1 MNNRH
6 SNHGYFVP
14 FNAMPFSTEKCQ
26 RFQFEHPFTCMVA
39 GMTGSGKTVWVQS
52 LLKQANRMI
61 NLPPERIVWCYSQWQ
76 PAYMEMLVTIPNI
89 EFVKGIPPPLEQD
102 SYFQVNKRNLIVF
115 DDQMIDA
122 GKDQRIVNLFTRGS
136 HHRNLSVIYIVQNLF
151 HQGKG
156 SRSISLNSHYLVLFK
171 NPRDKLQVLTLAKQM
186 YPGRTDFFLK
196 QYEGAVRRPFGY
208 LLIDL
213 KTTTQDDC
221 RLRTN
226 VLPGEERFNQAG
238 MQENI
243 PHELLKYLKQQN
255 ISTTPLLPAMHQLQ
269 NGMDS
274 ILSRTDLG
282 EDEKAKEFLQLQ
294 NRYLTFKQQ
303 LNTNTL
309 LPNGIRP
316 EEMNTSPPEVNLSTS
331 TGDSTTVTALS
342 TPLNAFNVTPN
353 LYQASTGDSTTVK
366 ALSTPLNAFN
376 VTPNL
381 NQASTRDSTTVTA
394 LSTPLNAF
402 NLTPNLKQAAILQTP
417 KALIATPPPLNPAIL
432 TPPPTVETPSPMP
445 AAPKRKRQRIQFV
458 NYLDDDES
466 TKKRR
471 SRRLRTKSHP
481 YKYSK
486 QEEES

>member
-1 MNNRH
+1 MNNRP

-14 FNAMPFSTEKCQ
+14 FNAMPFSTEKRQ

-89 EFVKGIPPPLEQD
+89 EFVKGIPPALEQD
-102 SYFQVNKRNLIVF
+102 SYFQVNKQNLIVF

-136 HHRNLSVIYIVQNLF
+136 HHRNLSVTYIVQNLF

-243 PHELLKYLKQQN
+243 PRELLKYLKQQN
-255 ISTTPLLPAMHQLQ
+255 LSTSPLLPAMQQLQ

-303 LNTNTL
+303 LNTNTV
-309 LPNGIRP
+309 LPDGIRP
-316 EEMNTSPPEVNLSTS
+316 EEMNTSQPEVNLPTS
-331 TGDSTTVTALS
+331 TGDSTTRTALS
-342 TPLNAFNVTPN
+342 TPLNTFNVTPKLN
-353 LYQASTGDSTTVK
+353 QANTGDSATVT
-366 ALSTPLNAFN
+366 ALSIPLNAFN
-376 VTPNL
+376 V
-381 NQASTRDSTTVTA
+381 
-394 LSTPLNAF
+394 
-402 NLTPNLKQAAILQTP
+402 TPNLKQAAILQTP

-432 TPPPTVETPSPMP
+432 TPPSTVETPSPMP
-445 AAPKRKRQRIQFV
+445 TATKRKRQRIQFV

-481 YKYSK
+481 YKYLK

>member
-1 MNNRH
+1 
-6 SNHGYFVP
+6 
-14 FNAMPFSTEKCQ
+14 
-26 RFQFEHPFTCMVA
+26 
-39 GMTGSGKTVWVQS
+39 
-52 LLKQANRMI
+52 
-61 NLPPERIVWCYSQWQ
+61 
-76 PAYMEMLVTIPNI
+76 
-89 EFVKGIPPPLEQD
+89 
-102 SYFQVNKRNLIVF
+102 
-115 DDQMIDA
+115 MIDA

-171 NPRDKLQVLTLAKQM
+171 NPRDKLQVLIMTLAKQM

-196 QYEGAVRRPFGY
+196 QYEAAVRRPFGY
-208 LLIDL
+208 LLIHL
-213 KTTTQDDC
+213 KTTTKDDC
-221 RLRTN
+221 RLKTN

-255 ISTTPLLPAMHQLQ
+255 LSTNPLLPAMQQLQ
-269 NGMDS
+269 GGMDS

-282 EDEKAKEFLQLQ
+282 EDEKAKQFLQLQ

-316 EEMNTSPPEVNLSTS
+316 EEINTSPPEVNLPTGTGDSTTITALS
-331 TGDSTTVTALS
+331 TPLIAFNVTPKINQANTGDSTTVTALS

-353 LYQASTGDSTTVK
+353 L
-366 ALSTPLNAFN
+366 N
-376 VTPNL
+376 
-381 NQASTRDSTTVTA
+381 
-394 LSTPLNAF
+394 
-402 NLTPNLKQAAILQTP
+402 QAAILQTP

-445 AAPKRKRQRIQFV
+445 AAPKRKRQRIQIV
-458 NYLDDDES
+458 NYLDNDES

-471 SRRLRTKSHP
+471 SRRLRSKTHP
-481 YKYSK
+481 YNYSK